1 MHRRGRNHAKPQHQ
15 WTEYVRR
22 GGARYAA
29 TLGHPRTI
37 ADDRHQIRL
46 RRRPVPRLHGSRQRR
61 SGAILPD
68 RDQRRRRQE
77 DYHHRRPQRQ
87 GRSSLAEGL
96 DRRAGAAMR
105 LLPVRPDHAG
115 SGTAFQEP
123 EADQGRSGGAY
134 GRQSLPLHD
143 LFAHPEGDHARRV
156 RNAYRL
162 QRGNRAEGNMN
173 RHVKITAPGPADL
186 SRRSF
191 MVGSAAAGL
200 ALGYSIVPG
209 MLGADQALAATS
221 NFDPSVWYSIAPD
234 GMRTGTRR
242 KADMGEPLASTM
254 AQIISEELGS
264 SWKDMRVQ
272 LASNDPKFND
282 PVLGAQITGGSWST
296 MMNFDAMSRAGA
308 AGRMAWTEAAAATMG
323 VPASE
328 LIVRDSVIS
337 HPKSKKSMT
346 FADVVKSGKAT
357 KTFTPDEL
365 KAIKLKTPDQYTMI
379 GVSVPQLD
387 IPSKTNGTAKYGIDV
402 MLPGMV
408 YGKVVTPPVRYGAI
422 VKAVDDSEAKKVPG
436 FIKAV
441 TLDDKTGTT
450 TGWVVAVANTYA
462 NARKA
467 ADALKVTYDGG
478 PNAKLSSESLFAEA
492 KRLQALDDSGQFF
505 VKDGDTA
512 AAFGTAAKTMEAE
525 YTTNINI
532 HAPME
537 PMNATA
543 QLQGDIWHIYSGNQF
558 ATRSGAIAA
567 GAAGVDP
574 KFVVMHQMWL
584 GGGFGRRLGADLMV
598 PAVQAAKAGGKPV
611 KVIFSREDDMTM
623 DFSRP
628 LTFQKIKAGLD
639 ADGKLIAMN
648 HDVVSAWPT
657 KRWGIPD
664 FLSPSADKKGGL
676 DAFTVNGAD
685 FFYSV
690 PNHNV
695 RAILNEMA
703 HNATPSGQ
711 LRSVAPGW
719 TFWAVESMVDEIAHA
734 VGKDPAQYRIDMLDG
749 KGANAGG
756 AQRLRNTL
764 LAAMGLSGY
773 GTRQLPKGEGM
784 GVACV
789 SSQER
794 ATASW
799 TACVAH
805 VAVAPSGEVKVKKLT
820 VATDVGTQV
829 HPDNIRAQVE
839 GAALWGLSLAMYE
852 KATPKDGGIEQT
864 NFDTYTPLRMS
875 QVPEVAITVI
885 ANGEKPTGVG
895 EPAVTV
901 VAPAIGNAIFNACGA
916 RVRSL
921 PITAEAVKGAM
932 KA

>member
-1 MHRRGRNHAKPQHQ
+1 
-15 WTEYVRR
+15 
-22 GGARYAA
+22 
-29 TLGHPRTI
+29 
-37 ADDRHQIRL
+37 
-46 RRRPVPRLHGSRQRR
+46 
-61 SGAILPD
+61 
-68 RDQRRRRQE
+68 
-77 DYHHRRPQRQ
+77 
-87 GRSSLAEGL
+87 
-96 DRRAGAAMR
+96 
-105 LLPVRPDHAG
+105 
-115 SGTAFQEP
+115 
-123 EADQGRSGGAY
+123 
-134 GRQSLPLHD
+134 
-143 LFAHPEGDHARRV
+143 
-156 RNAYRL
+156 
-162 QRGNRAEGNMN
+162 MN
-173 RHVKITAPGPADL
+173 SHVKMSDIQTTDL

-191 MVGSAAAGL
+191 LVGTAAAGL
-200 ALGYSIVPG
+200 ALGYSGVAGI
-209 MLGADQALAATS
+209 DTALAAAPA

-234 GMRTGTRR
+234 GIVTVTCG
-242 KADMGEPLASTM
+242 KADMGQHIASTM

-264 SWKDMRVQ
+264 NWKDMRVQ

-308 AGRMAWTEAAAATMG
+308 AGRMALTEAAAAAMA
-323 VPASE
+323 VPAGE
-328 LIVRDSVIS
+328 LVVRDSTIS
-337 HPKSKKSMT
+337 HTKSKKQMS

-365 KAIKLKTPDQYTMI
+365 KAIKLKTLDQYTMI

-387 IPSKTNGTAKYGIDV
+387 IPSKTDGTAKYGIDV

-408 YGKVVTPPVRYGAI
+408 YGKIVTPPVRYGAT
-422 VKAVDDSEAKKVPG
+422 VKSVDDSDAKKVPG

-450 TGWVVAVANTYA
+450 SGWVVAVANTYA

-467 ADALKVTYDGG
+467 ADALKISYDGG
-478 PNAKLSSESLFAEA
+478 PNAKLSSQSLLDEA
-492 KRLQALDDSGQFF
+492 KRLQELDDSGQFF

-512 AAFGTAAKTMEAE
+512 AAFGTAAKVLEAE
-525 YTTNINI
+525 YTTSINI
-532 HAPME
+532 HAPLE

-543 QLQGDIWHIYSGNQF
+543 QQQGDIWHIYSGNQF

-584 GGGFGRRLGADLMV
+584 GGGFGRRLDADMMV
-598 PAVQAAKAGGKPV
+598 PAVQAAKAVGKPV
-611 KVIFSREDDMTM
+611 KIIYSRENDMTM
-623 DFSRP
+623 DYSRP
-628 LTFQKIKAGLD
+628 LTLQKVKAGID
-639 ADGKLIAMN
+639 GDGKLVALN

-664 FLSPSADKKGGL
+664 FLSPSVDKKGAL

-719 TFWAVESMVDEIAHA
+719 TFWAVESMIDELAHA
-734 VGKDPAQYRIDMLDG
+734 AGKDPAQYRIDMLDG

-764 LAAMGLSGY
+764 LAAMGMAGY
-773 GTRQLPKGEGM
+773 GTKSLPKGEGI
-784 GVACV
+784 GVAGV

-805 VAVAPSGEVKVKKLT
+805 VAVAPSGTVIVKKLT

-839 GAALWGLSLAMYE
+839 GAALWGLSLA
-852 KATPKDGGIEQT
+852 
-864 NFDTYTPLRMS
+864 
-875 QVPEVAITVI
+875 
-885 ANGEKPTGVG
+885 
-895 EPAVTV
+895 
-901 VAPAIGNAIFNACGA
+901 
-916 RVRSL
+916 
-921 PITAEAVKGAM
+921 
-932 KA
+932 

>member
-1 MHRRGRNHAKPQHQ
+1 
-15 WTEYVRR
+15 
-22 GGARYAA
+22 
-29 TLGHPRTI
+29 
-37 ADDRHQIRL
+37 
-46 RRRPVPRLHGSRQRR
+46 
-61 SGAILPD
+61 
-68 RDQRRRRQE
+68 
-77 DYHHRRPQRQ
+77 
-87 GRSSLAEGL
+87 
-96 DRRAGAAMR
+96 
-105 LLPVRPDHAG
+105 
-115 SGTAFQEP
+115 
-123 EADQGRSGGAY
+123 
-134 GRQSLPLHD
+134 
-143 LFAHPEGDHARRV
+143 
-156 RNAYRL
+156 
-162 QRGNRAEGNMN
+162 MN
-173 RHVKITAPGPADL
+173 THVKTPQIESADL

-191 MVGSAAAGL
+191 LVGSATAGL
-200 ALGYSIVPG
+200 VLGYSAVPG
-209 MLGADQALAATS
+209 LVGADQALAAAS

-234 GMRTGTRR
+234 GIVTVTCG
-242 KADMGEPLASTM
+242 KADMGQHIASTM
-254 AQIISEELGS
+254 AQIICEELGAN
-264 SWKDMRVQ
+264 WKDMRVQ

-308 AGRMAWTEAAAATMG
+308 AGRMALAEAAGTAMG
-323 VPASE
+323 LPPYNKGE
-328 LIVRDSVIS
+328 LVVRDSVVS
-337 HPKSKKSMT
+337 HPKTKKSMT
-346 FADVVKSGKAT
+346 FAEIVKSGKLT

-387 IPSKTNGTAKYGIDV
+387 IPSKTNGSAKYGIDV

-408 YGKVVTPPVRYGAI
+408 YGAVVTPPVRYGAT
-422 VKAVDDSEAKKVPG
+422 VKTVDDSAAKKLPG

-467 ADALKVTYDGG
+467 AAALKVSYDGG
-478 PNAKLSSESLFAEA
+478 PNANLSSESLLNEA
-492 KRLQALDDSGQFF
+492 RRLQGLDDSGLFF
-505 VKDGDTA
+505 VKDGDTS
-512 AAFGTAAKTMEAE
+512 AAFGTAAKLMEAE

-543 QLQGDIWHIYSGNQF
+543 ELKGDIWHLYSGNQF

-574 KFVVMHQMWL
+574 KFVVLHQMWL
-584 GGGFGRRLGADLMV
+584 GGGFGRRLDADMMV
-598 PAVQAAKAGGKPV
+598 PAVQAAKAVGKPV
-611 KVIFSREDDMTM
+611 KVIYSRENDMTM

-628 LTFQKIKAGLD
+628 LTLQKVKAGLD
-639 ADGKLIAMN
+639 GDGKLVALN

-664 FLSPSADKKGGL
+664 FLSPSVDKKGAL

-719 TFWAVESMVDEIAHA
+719 TFWAVESMIDEIAHA

-773 GTRQLPKGEGM
+773 GSRELPKGEGM

-805 VAVAPSGEVKVKKLT
+805 VAVGPNGEVKVKKLT

-839 GAALWGLSLAMYE
+839 GAALWGLSLALYE
-852 KATPKDGGIEQT
+852 KATLKDGGIEQT

-875 QVPEVAITVI
+875 QVPEVAVSVI
-885 ANGEKPTGVG
+885 ANGEKATGVG

-901 VAPAIGNAIFNACGA
+901 IAPALGNAIFNACGA
-916 RVRSL
+916 RIRSL

>member
-1 MHRRGRNHAKPQHQ
+1 
-15 WTEYVRR
+15 
-22 GGARYAA
+22 
-29 TLGHPRTI
+29 
-37 ADDRHQIRL
+37 
-46 RRRPVPRLHGSRQRR
+46 
-61 SGAILPD
+61 
-68 RDQRRRRQE
+68 
-77 DYHHRRPQRQ
+77 
-87 GRSSLAEGL
+87 
-96 DRRAGAAMR
+96 
-105 LLPVRPDHAG
+105 
-115 SGTAFQEP
+115 
-123 EADQGRSGGAY
+123 
-134 GRQSLPLHD
+134 
-143 LFAHPEGDHARRV
+143 
-156 RNAYRL
+156 
-162 QRGNRAEGNMN
+162 MN
-173 RHVKITAPGPADL
+173 THVKIAPTDL

-191 MVGSAAAGL
+191 LVGSAATGL
-200 ALGYSIVPG
+200 VLGYAAVPG
-209 MLGADQALAATS
+209 IDHALAAPS
-221 NFDPSVWYSIAPD
+221 NFEPSTWYSIGPD
-234 GMRTGTRR
+234 GVVTVTCG
-242 KADMGEPLASTM
+242 KADMGQHIASTM
-254 AQIISEELGS
+254 AQIVSEELGS

-308 AGRMAWTEAAAATMG
+308 AGRIALTEAAASAMG
-323 VPASE
+323 VSAGE
-328 LIVRDSVIS
+328 LVVRNSTVS
-337 HPKSKKSMT
+337 HPKSKKSMS
-346 FADVVKSGKAT
+346 FADIVKSGKIT

-387 IPSKTNGTAKYGIDV
+387 IPPKSNGTAKYGIDV

-408 YGKVVTPPVRYGAI
+408 YGKVVTPPVRYGAT
-422 VKAVDDSEAKKVPG
+422 VKSVDDAAAKKVPG

-441 TLDDKTGTT
+441 TLDDKTGST

-462 NARKA
+462 SARKA
-467 ADALKVTYDGG
+467 ADALKITYDNG
-478 PNAKLSSESLFAEA
+478 PNAKLSSQSLLDEA

-512 AAFGTAAKTMEAE
+512 AAFGTAAKVLEAE
-525 YTTNINI
+525 YTTSINI
-532 HAPME
+532 HAPLE

-543 QLQGDIWHIYSGNQF
+543 EFKGDILHIYSGNQF

-567 GAAGVDP
+567 GAAGIDP

-584 GGGFGRRLGADLMV
+584 GGGFGRRLDADMMV
-598 PAVQAAKAGGKPV
+598 PAVQAAKAVGKPV
-611 KVIFSREDDMTM
+611 KVIYSRENDMTM
-623 DFSRP
+623 DYSRP
-628 LTFQKIKAGLD
+628 LTFQKVKAGLD
-639 ADGKLIAMN
+639 GDGKLIALN

-657 KRWGIPD
+657 QRWGIPD
-664 FLSPSADKKGGL
+664 FLSPSVDKKGPL

-695 RAILNEMA
+695 RAIKNEMA

-719 TFWAVESMVDEIAHA
+719 TFWAVESMIDELAHA
-734 VGKDPAQYRIDMLDG
+734 AGKDPAEYRIALLDG
-749 KGANAGG
+749 KGKNDGG

-764 LAAMGLSGY
+764 LAAMGMAGY
-773 GTRQLPKGEGM
+773 GTGKLPKGEGM

-805 VAVAPSGEVKVKKLT
+805 VAVSPSGEVKVKKLT
-820 VATDVGTQV
+820 VATDVGMQV

-852 KATPKDGGIEQT
+852 KATLKDGGIEQT

-875 QVPEVAITVI
+875 QTPEVAVNVI
-885 ANGEKPTGVG
+885 ANGDKPTGVG

-901 VAPAIGNAIFNACGA
+901 IAPALGNAIFNACGA
-916 RVRSL
+916 RIRSL
-921 PITAEAVKGAM
+921 PITAEAVKANM

>member
-1 MHRRGRNHAKPQHQ
+1 
-15 WTEYVRR
+15 
-22 GGARYAA
+22 
-29 TLGHPRTI
+29 
-37 ADDRHQIRL
+37 
-46 RRRPVPRLHGSRQRR
+46 
-61 SGAILPD
+61 
-68 RDQRRRRQE
+68 
-77 DYHHRRPQRQ
+77 
-87 GRSSLAEGL
+87 
-96 DRRAGAAMR
+96 
-105 LLPVRPDHAG
+105 
-115 SGTAFQEP
+115 
-123 EADQGRSGGAY
+123 
-134 GRQSLPLHD
+134 
-143 LFAHPEGDHARRV
+143 
-156 RNAYRL
+156 
-162 QRGNRAEGNMN
+162 MN
-173 RHVKITAPGPADL
+173 KHVKNVTGETADL

-191 MVGSAAAGL
+191 LVGSAAAGL
-200 ALGYSIVPG
+200 ALGYSAVPG
-209 MLGADQALAATS
+209 LVGPALAAAG

-234 GMRTGTRR
+234 GIVTVTCG
-242 KADMGEPLASTM
+242 KADMGQHIASTM
-254 AQIISEELGS
+254 AQIVSEELGS

-272 LASNDPKFND
+272 LASNDPKYND

-308 AGRMAWTEAAAATMG
+308 AGRIALTEAAAAAMG

-328 LIVRDSVIS
+328 LVVRESTIS

-346 FADVVKSGKAT
+346 FAEIVKSGKIT

-365 KAIKLKTPDQYTMI
+365 KAIKLKTADQYTMI

-408 YGKVVTPPVRYGAI
+408 YGRVVTPPVRFGAT
-422 VKAVDDSEAKKVPG
+422 VKSVDDSEAKKVKG

-441 TLDDKTGTT
+441 TLDDKTATT
-450 TGWVVAVANTYA
+450 TGWVVAVADTYA

-467 ADALKVTYDGG
+467 ADALKITYDGG
-478 PNAKLSSESLFAEA
+478 PNAKLSSDSLLTEA
-492 KRLQALDDSGQFF
+492 KRLQALDDSGLFF
-505 VKDGDTA
+505 VKQGDTA
-512 AAFGTAAKTMEAE
+512 AAFGTAAKVMEAE

-532 HAPME
+532 HAPLE

-543 QLQGDIWHIYSGNQF
+543 QLEGDIWHIYSGNQF

-584 GGGFGRRLGADLMV
+584 GGGFGRRLDADMMV
-598 PAVQAAKAGGKPV
+598 PAVQAAKAVGKPV
-611 KVIFSREDDMTM
+611 KVIYSRENDMTM

-639 ADGKLIAMN
+639 GDGKLIALN

-664 FLSPSADKKGGL
+664 FLTPSVDKKGGL
-676 DAFTVNGAD
+676 DGFTVNGAD
-685 FFYSV
+685 FFYTV

-719 TFWAVESMVDEIAHA
+719 TFWAVESMVDELAHA

-749 KGANAGG
+749 TGANAGG

-764 LAAMGLSGY
+764 LAAMGMAGY
-773 GTRQLPKGEGM
+773 GTKQLPKGEGM

-852 KATPKDGGIEQT
+852 KATLKDGGIEQT
-864 NFDTYTPLRMS
+864 NFDSYTPLRMS
-875 QVPEVAITVI
+875 QVPEVAVNVI
-885 ANGEKPTGVG
+885 ANGEKATGVG

-901 VAPAIGNAIFNACGA
+901 IAPALGNAIFNACGA
-916 RVRSL
+916 RVRAL
-921 PITAEAVKGAM
+921 PITAESVKAAM
-932 KA
+932 SKA

>member
-1 MHRRGRNHAKPQHQ
+1 
-15 WTEYVRR
+15 
-22 GGARYAA
+22 
-29 TLGHPRTI
+29 
-37 ADDRHQIRL
+37 
-46 RRRPVPRLHGSRQRR
+46 
-61 SGAILPD
+61 
-68 RDQRRRRQE
+68 
-77 DYHHRRPQRQ
+77 
-87 GRSSLAEGL
+87 
-96 DRRAGAAMR
+96 
-105 LLPVRPDHAG
+105 
-115 SGTAFQEP
+115 
-123 EADQGRSGGAY
+123 
-134 GRQSLPLHD
+134 
-143 LFAHPEGDHARRV
+143 
-156 RNAYRL
+156 
-162 QRGNRAEGNMN
+162 MN
-173 RHVKITAPGPADL
+173 THVKITDSASADL

-191 MVGSAAAGL
+191 LVGSAATGL
-200 ALGYSIVPG
+200 VLGYAAVPG
-209 MLGADQALAATS
+209 IDQAVAAPS
-221 NFDPSVWYSIAPD
+221 SFEPSVWYSIAPD
-234 GMRTGTRR
+234 GLVTVTCG
-242 KADMGEPLASTM
+242 KADMGQHIASTM
-254 AQIISEELGS
+254 AQIVAEELGS
-264 SWKDMRVQ
+264 NWKDMRVQ

-308 AGRMAWTEAAAATMG
+308 AGRIALTEAAAASMG
-323 VPASE
+323 VPVGE
-328 LIVRDSVIS
+328 LVVRSSAVT
-337 HPKSKKSMT
+337 HPQSKKSMT
-346 FADVVKSGKAT
+346 FAEIVKSGKIT

-365 KAIKLKTPDQYTMI
+365 KAIKLKTPDQYTMV

-387 IPSKTNGTAKYGIDV
+387 IPSKVNGTAKYGIDV

-408 YGKVVTPPVRYGAI
+408 YGKVITPPVRYGAT
-422 VKAVDDSEAKKVPG
+422 VKAVDDAAAKKVPG

-441 TLDDKTGTT
+441 TLDDKTGST
-450 TGWVVAVANTYA
+450 TGWVVAVADTFA

-467 ADALKVTYDGG
+467 ADALKITYDNG
-478 PNAKLSSESLFAEA
+478 PNAKLSSQSLIDEA
-492 KRLQALDDSGQFF
+492 RRLQALDDSGQFF

-512 AAFGTAAKTMEAE
+512 AAFGTVAKVLEAE
-525 YTTNINI
+525 YTTSINI
-532 HAPME
+532 HAPLE

-543 QLQGDIWHIYSGNQF
+543 EFKGDILHIYSGNQF

-567 GAAGVDP
+567 GAAGIDP

-584 GGGFGRRLGADLMV
+584 GGGFGRRLDADMMV
-598 PAVQAAKAGGKPV
+598 PAVQAAKAVGKPV
-611 KVIFSREDDMTM
+611 KVIYSRENDMTM
-623 DFSRP
+623 DYSRP
-628 LTFQKIKAGLD
+628 LTFQKVKAGLD
-639 ADGKLIAMN
+639 GDGKLIALN

-657 KRWGIPD
+657 ARWGIPD
-664 FLSPSADKKGGL
+664 FLSPSVDKKGPL

-685 FFYSV
+685 FFYTV

-695 RAILNEMA
+695 RAIKNEMA

-719 TFWAVESMVDEIAHA
+719 TFWAVESMVDELAHA
-734 VGKDPAQYRIDMLDG
+734 AGQDPAQYRIAMLDG
-749 KGANAGG
+749 KGKNDGG

-764 LAAMGLSGY
+764 LAAMGMAGY
-773 GTRQLPKGEGM
+773 GTGKLPKGEGM

-820 VATDVGTQV
+820 VATDVGMQV

-852 KATPKDGGIEQT
+852 KATLKDGGIEQT

-875 QVPEVAITVI
+875 QTPEVAVNVI

-901 VAPAIGNAIFNACGA
+901 IAPALGNAIFNACGA
-916 RVRSL
+916 RIRSL
-921 PITAEAVKGAM
+921 PITAEAVKASM

>member
-1 MHRRGRNHAKPQHQ
+1 
-15 WTEYVRR
+15 
-22 GGARYAA
+22 
-29 TLGHPRTI
+29 
-37 ADDRHQIRL
+37 
-46 RRRPVPRLHGSRQRR
+46 
-61 SGAILPD
+61 
-68 RDQRRRRQE
+68 
-77 DYHHRRPQRQ
+77 
-87 GRSSLAEGL
+87 
-96 DRRAGAAMR
+96 
-105 LLPVRPDHAG
+105 
-115 SGTAFQEP
+115 
-123 EADQGRSGGAY
+123 
-134 GRQSLPLHD
+134 
-143 LFAHPEGDHARRV
+143 
-156 RNAYRL
+156 
-162 QRGNRAEGNMN
+162 MN
-173 RHVKITAPGPADL
+173 THVKITDSAPTDL

-191 MVGSAAAGL
+191 LVGSAATGL
-200 ALGYSIVPG
+200 VLGYSAVPG
-209 MLGADQALAATS
+209 IDQALAAPS
-221 NFDPSVWYSIAPD
+221 AFEPSVWFSIAPD
-234 GMRTGTRR
+234 GLVTVTCG
-242 KADMGEPLASTM
+242 KADMGQHIASTM
-254 AQIISEELGS
+254 AQIVAEELGA

-308 AGRMAWTEAAAATMG
+308 AGRMALTEAAAASMG

-328 LIVRDSVIS
+328 LVVRGSVVS
-337 HPKSKKSMT
+337 HSKSKKSMS
-346 FADVVKSGKAT
+346 FADIVKSGKIT

-365 KAIKLKTPDQYTMI
+365 KAIKLKTPDQYSMV

-387 IPSKTNGTAKYGIDV
+387 IPPKTNGTAKYGIDV

-408 YGKVVTPPVRYGAI
+408 YGKVITPPVRFGAT
-422 VKAVDDSEAKKVPG
+422 VKSLDDAAAKKVPG
-436 FIKAV
+436 FIKAIA
-441 TLDDKTGTT
+441 LDDKTGST

-467 ADALKVTYDGG
+467 ADALKITYDNG
-478 PNAKLSSESLFAEA
+478 PNAKLSSQSLIDEA

-512 AAFGTAAKTMEAE
+512 AAFGTAAKVLEAE
-525 YTTNINI
+525 YTTSINI
-532 HAPME
+532 HAPLE

-543 QLQGDIWHIYSGNQF
+543 EFKGDILHIYSGNQF

-567 GAAGVDP
+567 GAAGIDP

-584 GGGFGRRLGADLMV
+584 GGGFGRRLDADMMV
-598 PAVQAAKAGGKPV
+598 PAVQAAKAVGKPV
-611 KVIFSREDDMTM
+611 KVIYSRENDMTM
-623 DFSRP
+623 DYSRP
-628 LTFQKIKAGLD
+628 LTFQKVKAGLD
-639 ADGKLIAMN
+639 GDGKLIALN

-657 KRWGIPD
+657 QRWGIPD
-664 FLSPSADKKGGL
+664 FLSPSVDKKGPL

-695 RAILNEMA
+695 RAIKNEMA

-719 TFWAVESMVDEIAHA
+719 TFWAVESMIDELAHA
-734 VGKDPAQYRIDMLDG
+734 AGKDPAEYRIALLDG
-749 KGANAGG
+749 KGKNDGG

-764 LAAMGLSGY
+764 LAAMGMAGY
-773 GTRQLPKGEGM
+773 GTSKLPKGEGM

-805 VAVAPSGEVKVKKLT
+805 VAVSPSGEVKVKKLT
-820 VATDVGTQV
+820 VATDVGMQV

-852 KATPKDGGIEQT
+852 KATLKDGGIEQT

-875 QVPEVAITVI
+875 QTPEVAVNVI
-885 ANGEKPTGVG
+885 ANGDKPTGVG

-901 VAPAIGNAIFNACGA
+901 IAPALGNAIFNACGA
-916 RVRSL
+916 RIRSL
-921 PITAEAVKGAM
+921 PITAEAVKANM

>member
-1 MHRRGRNHAKPQHQ
+1 
-15 WTEYVRR
+15 
-22 GGARYAA
+22 
-29 TLGHPRTI
+29 
-37 ADDRHQIRL
+37 
-46 RRRPVPRLHGSRQRR
+46 
-61 SGAILPD
+61 
-68 RDQRRRRQE
+68 
-77 DYHHRRPQRQ
+77 
-87 GRSSLAEGL
+87 
-96 DRRAGAAMR
+96 
-105 LLPVRPDHAG
+105 
-115 SGTAFQEP
+115 
-123 EADQGRSGGAY
+123 
-134 GRQSLPLHD
+134 
-143 LFAHPEGDHARRV
+143 
-156 RNAYRL
+156 
-162 QRGNRAEGNMN
+162 MN
-173 RHVKITAPGPADL
+173 THVKTPPTDL

-191 MVGSAAAGL
+191 LVGSAATGL
-200 ALGYSIVPG
+200 VLGYAAVPG
-209 MLGADQALAATS
+209 IDQALAAPS
-221 NFDPSVWYSIAPD
+221 AFEPSVWYSIAPD
-234 GMRTGTRR
+234 GLVTVTCG
-242 KADMGEPLASTM
+242 KADMGQHIASTM
-254 AQIISEELGS
+254 AQIVAEELGA

-308 AGRMAWTEAAAATMG
+308 AGRIALTEAAAASMG
-323 VPASE
+323 VPAGE
-328 LIVRDSVIS
+328 LVVRNSTVS

-346 FADVVKSGKAT
+346 FAEIVKSGKIT

-365 KAIKLKTPDQYTMI
+365 KAIKLKTPDQYTMV

-387 IPSKTNGTAKYGIDV
+387 IPPKTNGTAKYGIDV

-408 YGKVVTPPVRYGAI
+408 YGKVVTPPVRFGAT
-422 VKAVDDSEAKKVPG
+422 VKSVDDAAAKKVPG
-436 FIKAV
+436 FIKAI
-441 TLDDKTGTT
+441 TLDDKTGSTS
-450 TGWVVAVANTYA
+450 GWVVAVANTYA

-467 ADALKVTYDGG
+467 ADALKITYDNG
-478 PNAKLSSESLFAEA
+478 PNAKLSSQSLIDEA

-505 VKDGDTA
+505 VKDGDTT
-512 AAFGTAAKTMEAE
+512 AAFGTAAKVLEAE
-525 YTTNINI
+525 YTTSINI
-532 HAPME
+532 HAPLE

-543 QLQGDIWHIYSGNQF
+543 EFKGDILHIYSGNQF

-567 GAAGVDP
+567 GAAGIDP

-584 GGGFGRRLGADLMV
+584 GGGFGRRLDADMMV
-598 PAVQAAKAGGKPV
+598 PAVQAAKAVGKPV
-611 KVIFSREDDMTM
+611 KVIYSRENDMTM
-623 DFSRP
+623 DYSRP
-628 LTFQKIKAGLD
+628 LTFQKVKAGLD
-639 ADGKLIAMN
+639 GDGKLIALN

-657 KRWGIPD
+657 QRWGIPD
-664 FLSPSADKKGGL
+664 FLSPSVDKKGPL

-695 RAILNEMA
+695 RAIKNEMA

-719 TFWAVESMVDEIAHA
+719 TFWAVESMIDELAHA
-734 VGKDPAQYRIDMLDG
+734 AGKDPAEYRIALLDG
-749 KGANAGG
+749 KGKNDGG

-764 LAAMGLSGY
+764 LAAMGMAGY
-773 GTRQLPKGEGM
+773 GTSKLPKGEGM

-805 VAVAPSGEVKVKKLT
+805 VAVSASGEVKVKKLT
-820 VATDVGTQV
+820 VATDVGMQV

-852 KATPKDGGIEQT
+852 KATLKDGGIEQT

-875 QVPEVAITVI
+875 QTPEVAVNVI
-885 ANGEKPTGVG
+885 ANGDKPTGVG

-901 VAPAIGNAIFNACGA
+901 IAPALGNAIFNACGA
-916 RVRSL
+916 RIRSL
-921 PITAEAVKGAM
+921 PITAEAVKASM

>member
-1 MHRRGRNHAKPQHQ
+1 
-15 WTEYVRR
+15 
-22 GGARYAA
+22 
-29 TLGHPRTI
+29 
-37 ADDRHQIRL
+37 
-46 RRRPVPRLHGSRQRR
+46 
-61 SGAILPD
+61 
-68 RDQRRRRQE
+68 
-77 DYHHRRPQRQ
+77 
-87 GRSSLAEGL
+87 
-96 DRRAGAAMR
+96 
-105 LLPVRPDHAG
+105 
-115 SGTAFQEP
+115 
-123 EADQGRSGGAY
+123 
-134 GRQSLPLHD
+134 
-143 LFAHPEGDHARRV
+143 
-156 RNAYRL
+156 
-162 QRGNRAEGNMN
+162 MN
-173 RHVKITAPGPADL
+173 THVKITDSAPTDL

-191 MVGSAAAGL
+191 LVGSAATGL
-200 ALGYSIVPG
+200 VLGYSAVPG
-209 MLGADQALAATS
+209 IDQALAAPS
-221 NFDPSVWYSIAPD
+221 AFEPSVWFSIAPD
-234 GMRTGTRR
+234 GLVTVTCG
-242 KADMGEPLASTM
+242 KADMGQHIASTM
-254 AQIISEELGS
+254 AQIVAEELGA

-308 AGRMAWTEAAAATMG
+308 AGRMALTEAAAASMG

-328 LIVRDSVIS
+328 LVVRGSVVS
-337 HPKSKKSMT
+337 HSKSKKSMS
-346 FADVVKSGKAT
+346 FADIVKSGKIT

-365 KAIKLKTPDQYTMI
+365 KAIKLKTPDQYSMV

-387 IPSKTNGTAKYGIDV
+387 IPPKTNGTAKYGIDV

-408 YGKVVTPPVRYGAI
+408 YGKVITPPVRFGAT
-422 VKAVDDSEAKKVPG
+422 VKSLDDAAAKKVPG
-436 FIKAV
+436 FIKAIA
-441 TLDDKTGTT
+441 LDDKTGST

-467 ADALKVTYDGG
+467 ADALKITYDNG
-478 PNAKLSSESLFAEA
+478 PNAKLSSQSLIDEA

-512 AAFGTAAKTMEAE
+512 AAFGTAAKVLEAE
-525 YTTNINI
+525 YTTSINI
-532 HAPME
+532 HAPLE

-543 QLQGDIWHIYSGNQF
+543 EFKGDILHIYSGNQF

-567 GAAGVDP
+567 GAAGIDP

-584 GGGFGRRLGADLMV
+584 GGGFGRRLDADMMV
-598 PAVQAAKAGGKPV
+598 PAVQAAKAVGKPV
-611 KVIFSREDDMTM
+611 KVIYSRENDMTM
-623 DFSRP
+623 DYSRP
-628 LTFQKIKAGLD
+628 LTFQKVKAGLD
-639 ADGKLIAMN
+639 GDGKLIAFN

-657 KRWGIPD
+657 QRWGIPD
-664 FLSPSADKKGGL
+664 FLSPSVDKKGPL

-695 RAILNEMA
+695 RAIKNEMA

-719 TFWAVESMVDEIAHA
+719 TFWAVESMIDELAHA
-734 VGKDPAQYRIDMLDG
+734 AGKDPAEYRIALLDG
-749 KGANAGG
+749 KGKNDGG

-764 LAAMGLSGY
+764 LAAMGMAGY
-773 GTRQLPKGEGM
+773 GTSKLPKGEGM

-805 VAVAPSGEVKVKKLT
+805 VAVSPSGEVKVKKLT
-820 VATDVGTQV
+820 VATDVGMQV

-852 KATPKDGGIEQT
+852 KATLKDGGIEQT

-875 QVPEVAITVI
+875 QTPEVAVNVI
-885 ANGEKPTGVG
+885 ANGDKPTGVG

-901 VAPAIGNAIFNACGA
+901 IAPALGNAIFNACGA
-916 RVRSL
+916 RIRSL
-921 PITAEAVKGAM
+921 PITAEAVKANM

>member
-1 MHRRGRNHAKPQHQ
+1 
-15 WTEYVRR
+15 
-22 GGARYAA
+22 
-29 TLGHPRTI
+29 
-37 ADDRHQIRL
+37 
-46 RRRPVPRLHGSRQRR
+46 
-61 SGAILPD
+61 
-68 RDQRRRRQE
+68 
-77 DYHHRRPQRQ
+77 
-87 GRSSLAEGL
+87 
-96 DRRAGAAMR
+96 
-105 LLPVRPDHAG
+105 
-115 SGTAFQEP
+115 
-123 EADQGRSGGAY
+123 
-134 GRQSLPLHD
+134 
-143 LFAHPEGDHARRV
+143 
-156 RNAYRL
+156 
-162 QRGNRAEGNMN
+162 MN
-173 RHVKITAPGPADL
+173 SHVKITQSEGADL

-191 MVGSAAAGL
+191 LVGSAAAGL
-200 ALGYSIVPG
+200 VLGYSSVPG
-209 MLGADQALAATS
+209 LLGADQALAATA
-221 NFDPSVWYSIAPD
+221 NFEPSVWYSIAPD
-234 GMRTGTRR
+234 GIVTVTVG
-242 KADMGEPLASTM
+242 KADMGQHVASTM
-254 AQIISEELGS
+254 AQIVCEELGAN
-264 SWKDMRVQ
+264 WKDMRVQ
-272 LASNDPKFND
+272 LASNDPKYND

-308 AGRMAWTEAAAATMG
+308 AGRMALTEAAAAAMG

-328 LIVRDSVIS
+328 LVVRDSTITN
-337 HPKSKKSMT
+337 PKSKKSMS

-408 YGKVVTPPVRYGAI
+408 HGALVTPPVRYGAT
-422 VKAVDDSEAKKVPG
+422 VKSVDDSAAKKVPG

-462 NARKA
+462 NAKKA
-467 ADALKVTYDGG
+467 AQALKISYDGG
-478 PNAKLSSESLFAEA
+478 PNAKLSSQSLFDEA
-492 KRLQALDDSGQFF
+492 KRLQGLSDSGQYF
-505 VKDGDTA
+505 VKDGDPA
-512 AAFGTAAKTMEAE
+512 AALSTAAKTLEAE
-525 YTTNINI
+525 YTTSINI
-532 HAPME
+532 HAPLE

-567 GAAGVDP
+567 GAAEVDP

-584 GGGFGRRLGADLMV
+584 GGGFGRRLDADMMV
-598 PAVQAAKAGGKPV
+598 PAVQAAKAVGKPV
-611 KVIFSREDDMTM
+611 KVIYSRENDMTM
-623 DFSRP
+623 DYSRP
-628 LTFQKIKAGLD
+628 LTFQKVKAGLD
-639 ADGKLIAMN
+639 ADGKLIALN

-664 FLSPSADKKGGL
+664 FLTPSVDNKGGL
-676 DAFTVNGAD
+676 DGFTVNGAD

-703 HNATPSGQ
+703 QSATPSGQ

-719 TFWAVESMVDEIAHA
+719 TFWAVESMIDELAHA
-734 VGKDPAQYRIDMLDG
+734 SGKDPAQYRIALLDG
-749 KGANAGG
+749 KGKNDGG

-764 LAAMGLSGY
+764 LAAMGLAGY
-773 GTRQLPKGEGM
+773 GTKQLPKGEGM

-794 ATASW
+794 ASASW

-820 VATDVGTQV
+820 VATDVGMQV

-852 KATPKDGGIEQT
+852 KATLKDGGIEQT

-875 QVPEVAITVI
+875 QTPEVAVNVI
-885 ANGEKPTGVG
+885 ANGDKPTGVG

-901 VAPAIGNAIFNACGA
+901 IAPALGNAIFNASGA
-916 RVRSL
+916 RIRSL
-921 PITAEAVKGAM
+921 PITAEAVKANM

>member
-1 MHRRGRNHAKPQHQ
+1 
-15 WTEYVRR
+15 
-22 GGARYAA
+22 
-29 TLGHPRTI
+29 
-37 ADDRHQIRL
+37 
-46 RRRPVPRLHGSRQRR
+46 
-61 SGAILPD
+61 
-68 RDQRRRRQE
+68 
-77 DYHHRRPQRQ
+77 
-87 GRSSLAEGL
+87 
-96 DRRAGAAMR
+96 
-105 LLPVRPDHAG
+105 
-115 SGTAFQEP
+115 
-123 EADQGRSGGAY
+123 
-134 GRQSLPLHD
+134 
-143 LFAHPEGDHARRV
+143 
-156 RNAYRL
+156 
-162 QRGNRAEGNMN
+162 MN
-173 RHVKITAPGPADL
+173 THVKITQSEPADL

-191 MVGSAAAGL
+191 LVGSAAAGL
-200 ALGYSIVPG
+200 ALGYSSVPG
-209 MLGADQALAATS
+209 LLGADQAFAATG

-234 GMRTGTRR
+234 GIVTVTCG
-242 KADMGEPLASTM
+242 KADMGQHIASTM
-254 AQIISEELGS
+254 AQIIAEELGS
-264 SWKDMRVQ
+264 NWKDMRIQ

-296 MMNFDAMSRAGA
+296 MMNYDAMSRAGA
-308 AGRMAWTEAAAATMG
+308 AGRMALTEAAAASMG
-323 VPASE
+323 VPAGE

-346 FADVVKSGKAT
+346 FAEVVKSGKAT
-357 KTFTPDEL
+357 KTFTPDDL

-408 YGKVVTPPVRYGAI
+408 YGKVVMPPVRYGAT
-422 VKAVDDSEAKKVPG
+422 VKSVDDSAAMKVPG
-436 FIKAV
+436 FVKAV
-441 TLDDKTGTT
+441 TLDDKTATT
-450 TGWVVAVANTYA
+450 TGWVVVIANTYA
-462 NARKA
+462 SAKKA
-467 ADALKVTYDGG
+467 AEVLKVTYDGG
-478 PNAKLSSESLFAEA
+478 PNAKLSSESLLTEA
-492 KRLQALDDSGQFF
+492 KRLQGLDGSGLFF
-505 VKDGDTA
+505 VKNGDA
-512 AAFGTAAKTMEAE
+512 AAALGSAAKVIEAE

-543 QLQGDIWHIYSGNQF
+543 QQQGDIWHIYSGNQF

-574 KFVVMHQMWL
+574 KFVVMHQMFL
-584 GGGFGRRLGADLMV
+584 GGGFGRRLDADMMV
-598 PAVQAAKAGGKPV
+598 PAVQAAKAVGKPV
-611 KVIFSREDDMTM
+611 KVIYSREDDMTM

-628 LTFQKIKAGLD
+628 LTFQKIKAGVD
-639 ADGKLIAMN
+639 GDGKLVAVN

-664 FLSPSADKKGGL
+664 FLSPSVDKKEERL

-703 HNATPSGQ
+703 QNATPSGQ

-719 TFWAVESMVDEIAHA
+719 TFWAVESMIDEIAHA
-734 VGKDPAQYRIDMLDG
+734 AGKDPAQYRISMLDG
-749 KGANAGG
+749 AGANAGG

-764 LAAMGLSGY
+764 LAAMGLAGY
-773 GTRQLPKGEGM
+773 GTIQLPKGEGM

-839 GAALWGLSLAMYE
+839 GAALWGVSLALYE
-852 KATPKDGGIEQT
+852 KATLKNGGIEQT
-864 NFDTYTPLRMS
+864 NFDTYTPLRIS
-875 QVPEVAITVI
+875 QLPEVAISVI
-885 ANGEKPTGVG
+885 ANGEKATGVG

-901 VAPAIGNAIFNACGA
+901 VAPALANAIFNACGA

-921 PITAEAVKGAM
+921 PITAEAVKANM

>member
-1 MHRRGRNHAKPQHQ
+1 
-15 WTEYVRR
+15 
-22 GGARYAA
+22 
-29 TLGHPRTI
+29 
-37 ADDRHQIRL
+37 
-46 RRRPVPRLHGSRQRR
+46 
-61 SGAILPD
+61 
-68 RDQRRRRQE
+68 
-77 DYHHRRPQRQ
+77 
-87 GRSSLAEGL
+87 
-96 DRRAGAAMR
+96 
-105 LLPVRPDHAG
+105 
-115 SGTAFQEP
+115 
-123 EADQGRSGGAY
+123 
-134 GRQSLPLHD
+134 
-143 LFAHPEGDHARRV
+143 
-156 RNAYRL
+156 
-162 QRGNRAEGNMN
+162 MN
-173 RHVKITAPGPADL
+173 THVKITSDTAERESVDL

-191 MVGSAAAGL
+191 LVGTAAAGL
-200 ALGYSIVPG
+200 ALGYSAVPG
-209 MLGADQALAATS
+209 LLGTDSAFAATAK
-221 NFDPSVWYSIAPD
+221 FDPSVWYSIAPD
-234 GMRTGTRR
+234 GIVTVTCG
-242 KADMGEPLASTM
+242 KADMGQHIASTM
-254 AQIISEELGS
+254 AQIIAEELGS
-264 SWKDMRVQ
+264 NWKDMRVQ

-308 AGRMAWTEAAAATMG
+308 AGRMALTEAAAASMG

-328 LIVRDSVIS
+328 LVVRDSVIS
-337 HPKSKKSMT
+337 HPKSKKSMS
-346 FADVVKSGKAT
+346 FAEVVKSGKAT

-365 KAIKLKTPDQYTMI
+365 KAIKLKTADHYTMI

-408 YGKVVTPPVRYGAI
+408 YGKVVMPPVRYGAT
-422 VKAVDDSEAKKVPG
+422 VKSVDDSAAKKVPG

-441 TLDDKTGTT
+441 TVDDKTGTT
-450 TGWVVAVANTYA
+450 TGWVVAVANTYT
-462 NARKA
+462 NAKKA
-467 ADALKVTYDGG
+467 AAALKVTYDGG
-478 PNAKLSSESLFAEA
+478 PNAKLSSESLLTEA
-492 KRLQALDDSGQFF
+492 KRLQGLDDSGLFF
-505 VKDGDTA
+505 VKNGDTA
-512 AAFGTAAKTMEAE
+512 AAFGTAAKVIEAE

-532 HAPME
+532 HAPLE

-543 QLQGDIWHIYSGNQF
+543 QQQGDIWHIYTGNQF
-558 ATRSGAIAA
+558 ATRTGAIAA

-574 KFVVMHQMWL
+574 KFVVMHQMYL
-584 GGGFGRRLGADLMV
+584 GGGFGRRLDGDMTV
-598 PAVQAAKAGGKPV
+598 PAVQAAKAVGKPV
-611 KVIFSREDDMTM
+611 KVIYAREDDMTM

-628 LTFQKIKAGLD
+628 LTFQKIKAGVD
-639 ADGKLIAMN
+639 GDGKLIALN

-664 FLSPSADKKGGL
+664 FLTPSVDKKGGL
-676 DAFTVNGAD
+676 DGFTVNGAD
-685 FFYSV
+685 FFYTV

-703 HNATPSGQ
+703 QQATPSGQ

-719 TFWAVESMVDEIAHA
+719 TFWAVESMVDELAHA
-734 VGKDPAQYRIDMLDG
+734 AGKDPAQYRIDMLDG
-749 KGANAGG
+749 TGANAGG

-764 LAAMGLSGY
+764 LAAMGMSGY
-773 GTRQLPKGEGM
+773 GTKQLPKGEGM

-805 VAVAPSGEVKVKKLT
+805 VAVADSGEVKVKKLT

-829 HPDNIRAQVE
+829 HPDNIHAQVE
-839 GAALWGLSLAMYE
+839 GAALWGLSLALYE
-852 KATPKDGGIEQT
+852 KATLKDGGIEQT

-875 QVPEVAITVI
+875 QVPEVAISVI
-885 ANGEKPTGVG
+885 ANGEHATGVG

-901 VAPAIGNAIFNACGA
+901 IAPALANAIFTASGA

>member
-1 MHRRGRNHAKPQHQ
+1 
-15 WTEYVRR
+15 
-22 GGARYAA
+22 
-29 TLGHPRTI
+29 
-37 ADDRHQIRL
+37 
-46 RRRPVPRLHGSRQRR
+46 
-61 SGAILPD
+61 
-68 RDQRRRRQE
+68 
-77 DYHHRRPQRQ
+77 
-87 GRSSLAEGL
+87 
-96 DRRAGAAMR
+96 
-105 LLPVRPDHAG
+105 
-115 SGTAFQEP
+115 
-123 EADQGRSGGAY
+123 
-134 GRQSLPLHD
+134 
-143 LFAHPEGDHARRV
+143 
-156 RNAYRL
+156 
-162 QRGNRAEGNMN
+162 MN
-173 RHVKITAPGPADL
+173 THVKITKDSAASDPADL

-191 MVGSAAAGL
+191 LVGTAAAGL
-200 ALGYSIVPG
+200 ALGYSAVPG
-209 MLGADQALAATS
+209 LLGADAAFAATA

-234 GMRTGTRR
+234 GIVTVTCG
-242 KADMGEPLASTM
+242 KADMGQHIASTM

-264 SWKDMRVQ
+264 NWKDMRIQ
-272 LASNDPKFND
+272 LASNDPKYND

-296 MMNFDAMSRAGA
+296 TMNYDAMSRAGA
-308 AGRMAWTEAAAATMG
+308 AGRIALSEAAAAMMG
-323 VPASE
+323 VPADQ
-328 LIVRDSVIS
+328 LVVRESTVTN
-337 HPKSKKSMT
+337 PKSKKSMT
-346 FADVVKSGKAT
+346 FAEIVKSGKTT

-408 YGKVVTPPVRYGAI
+408 YGKVVTPPVRYGAT
-422 VKAVDDSEAKKVPG
+422 VKSVDDSAAKKVPG

-441 TLDDKTGTT
+441 TIDDKTGTT

-462 NARKA
+462 NARRA
-467 ADALKVTYDGG
+467 ADALKISYDGG
-478 PNAKLSSESLFAEA
+478 PNAKLSSESLLTEA
-492 KRLQALDDSGQFF
+492 RRLQALDDSGLYF

-512 AAFGTAAKTMEAE
+512 AAFGTAAKVIEAE

-543 QLQGDIWHIYSGNQF
+543 QLQGDIWHLYSGNQF

-574 KFVVMHQMWL
+574 KFVVLHQMYL
-584 GGGFGRRLGADLMV
+584 GGGFGRRLDGDMMV
-598 PAVQAAKAGGKPV
+598 PAVQAAKAVGKPV
-611 KVIFSREDDMTM
+611 KVIYSRENDMTM

-628 LTFQKIKAGLD
+628 LTLQKVKAGLD
-639 ADGKLIAMN
+639 GDGRLIALN

-657 KRWGIPD
+657 KRWGIPG
-664 FLSPSADKKGGL
+664 FLTPSVDKKGGL
-676 DAFTVNGAD
+676 DGFTVNGAD
-685 FFYSV
+685 FFYTV

-719 TFWAVESMVDEIAHA
+719 TFWAVESMVDELAHA
-734 VGKDPAQYRIDMLDG
+734 AGKDPAQYRIDMLDG

-764 LAAMGLSGY
+764 LAAMGLAGY
-773 GTRQLPKGEGM
+773 GSKQLPKGEGM

-794 ATASW
+794 KTASW

-839 GAALWGLSLAMYE
+839 GAALWGVSLALYE
-852 KATPKDGGIEQT
+852 KATLKDGGIEQT

-875 QVPEVAITVI
+875 QMPEVAISVI
-885 ANGEKPTGVG
+885 ANGEHATGVG

-901 VAPAIGNAIFNACGA
+901 IAPALANAIFNACGA

-921 PITAEAVKGAM
+921 PITADAVKAAM
-932 KA
+932 SKA

>member
-1 MHRRGRNHAKPQHQ
+1 
-15 WTEYVRR
+15 
-22 GGARYAA
+22 
-29 TLGHPRTI
+29 
-37 ADDRHQIRL
+37 
-46 RRRPVPRLHGSRQRR
+46 
-61 SGAILPD
+61 
-68 RDQRRRRQE
+68 
-77 DYHHRRPQRQ
+77 
-87 GRSSLAEGL
+87 
-96 DRRAGAAMR
+96 
-105 LLPVRPDHAG
+105 
-115 SGTAFQEP
+115 
-123 EADQGRSGGAY
+123 
-134 GRQSLPLHD
+134 
-143 LFAHPEGDHARRV
+143 
-156 RNAYRL
+156 
-162 QRGNRAEGNMN
+162 MN
-173 RHVKITAPGPADL
+173 THVKISTDTAAPATADL

-191 MVGSAAAGL
+191 LVGSAAAGL
-200 ALGYSIVPG
+200 ALGYSAVPG
-209 MLGADQALAATS
+209 LLGADSALAAAPAH
-221 NFDPSVWYSIAPD
+221 FDPSVWYSIAPD
-234 GMRTGTRR
+234 GIVTVTCG
-242 KADMGEPLASTM
+242 KADMGQHIASTM
-254 AQIISEELGS
+254 SQIICEELGAN
-264 SWKDMRVQ
+264 WKDVRVQ

-308 AGRMAWTEAAAATMG
+308 AGRMALTEAAAASMG

-328 LIVRDSVIS
+328 LTVRDSVIS
-337 HPKSKKSMT
+337 HPKKKSMT
-346 FADVVKSGKAT
+346 FAEVVKSGKAT

-365 KAIKLKTPDQYTMI
+365 KAIKLKTADQYTMI

-408 YGKVVTPPVRYGAI
+408 YGKVVTPPVRYGAT
-422 VKAVDDSEAKKVPG
+422 VKSVDDSAAKKVPG

-441 TLDDKTGTT
+441 TLDDKTATT
-450 TGWVVAVANTYA
+450 TGWVVAVADTYA

-467 ADALKVTYDGG
+467 ADALKITYDGG
-478 PNAKLSSESLFAEA
+478 PNAKLSSESLLTEA
-492 KRLQALDDSGQFF
+492 RRLQKLDDSGQFF

-512 AAFGTAAKTMEAE
+512 AAFGTAAKVMEAE

-543 QLQGDIWHIYSGNQF
+543 QLQGDIWHIYTGNQF

-574 KFVVMHQMWL
+574 KFVVMHQMYL
-584 GGGFGRRLGADLMV
+584 GGGFGRRLDADMTV
-598 PAVQAAKAGGKPV
+598 PAVQAAKAVGKPV
-611 KVIFSREDDMTM
+611 KVIYSRENDMTM

-628 LTFQKIKAGLD
+628 LTLQKVKAGVD
-639 ADGKLIAMN
+639 ADGKLIALN

-664 FLSPSADKKGGL
+664 FLSPSVDKKGPL

-719 TFWAVESMVDEIAHA
+719 TFWAVESMVDELAHA
-734 VGKDPAQYRIDMLDG
+734 AGKDPAQYRIDMLDG
-749 KGANAGG
+749 KGKNDGG

-764 LAAMGLSGY
+764 LAAMGMSGY
-773 GTRQLPKGEGM
+773 GTKALPKGEGM

-805 VAVAPSGEVKVKKLT
+805 VAVSSSGEVKVKKLT

-839 GAALWGLSLAMYE
+839 GAALWGLSLALYE
-852 KATPKDGGIEQT
+852 KATLKDGGIEQT

-875 QVPEVAITVI
+875 QVPEVAISVI
-885 ANGEKPTGVG
+885 ANGEKATGVG

-901 VAPAIGNAIFNACGA
+901 IAPALGNAIFNACGA

>member
-1 MHRRGRNHAKPQHQ
+1 
-15 WTEYVRR
+15 
-22 GGARYAA
+22 
-29 TLGHPRTI
+29 
-37 ADDRHQIRL
+37 
-46 RRRPVPRLHGSRQRR
+46 
-61 SGAILPD
+61 
-68 RDQRRRRQE
+68 
-77 DYHHRRPQRQ
+77 
-87 GRSSLAEGL
+87 
-96 DRRAGAAMR
+96 
-105 LLPVRPDHAG
+105 
-115 SGTAFQEP
+115 
-123 EADQGRSGGAY
+123 
-134 GRQSLPLHD
+134 
-143 LFAHPEGDHARRV
+143 
-156 RNAYRL
+156 
-162 QRGNRAEGNMN
+162 MN
-173 RHVKITAPGPADL
+173 THVKITQAIAGQQPADL

-191 MVGSAAAGL
+191 LVGTAAAGL
-200 ALGYSIVPG
+200 ALGYSAVPG
-209 MLGADQALAATS
+209 LLGGDTALAAAG

-234 GMRTGTRR
+234 GIVTVTCG
-242 KADMGEPLASTM
+242 KADMGQHIASTM

-308 AGRMAWTEAAAATMG
+308 AGRIALTEAASAAMG
-323 VPASE
+323 VPAAD
-328 LIVRDSVIS
+328 LVVRESTIS
-337 HPKSKKSMT
+337 DPKSKKSMT
-346 FADVVKSGKAT
+346 FAEIVKSGKAT

-365 KAIKLKTPDQYTMI
+365 KAIKLKTPDEYTKI
-379 GVSVPQLD
+379 GVSVPQID

-408 YGKVVTPPVRYGAI
+408 YGKIVTPPVRYGAT
-422 VKAVDDSEAKKVPG
+422 VKSVDDSAAKKVPG

-450 TGWVVAVANTYA
+450 SGWVVAVANTFA

-467 ADALKVTYDGG
+467 ADALKITYDGG
-478 PNAKLSSESLFAEA
+478 PNAKLSSESLLAEA
-492 KRLQALDDSGQFF
+492 RRLQALDDSGLFF

-512 AAFGTAAKTMEAE
+512 AAFGTAAKVIEAE

-543 QLQGDIWHIYSGNQF
+543 QLQGDIWHLYSGNQF

-574 KFVVMHQMWL
+574 KYVVLHQSWL
-584 GGGFGRRLGADLMV
+584 GGGFGRRLDADMMV
-598 PAVQAAKAGGKPV
+598 PAVQAAKAVGKPV
-611 KVIFSREDDMTM
+611 KVIYSRENDMTM

-628 LTFQKIKAGLD
+628 LTFQKVKAGLD
-639 ADGKLIAMN
+639 GDGKLIALN

-664 FLSPSADKKGGL
+664 FLTPSVDKKGGL
-676 DAFTVNGAD
+676 DGFTVNGAD
-685 FFYSV
+685 FFYTV

-719 TFWAVESMVDEIAHA
+719 TFWAVESMVDELALA

-749 KGANAGG
+749 KGDNAGG

-764 LAAMGLSGY
+764 LAAMGMSGY
-773 GTRQLPKGEGM
+773 GTRQLPMGEGM

-794 ATASW
+794 KTASW

-852 KATPKDGGIEQT
+852 KATLKDGGIEQT

-875 QVPEVAITVI
+875 QVPEVAISVI
-885 ANGEKPTGVG
+885 ANCEHATGVG

-901 VAPAIGNAIFNACGA
+901 IAPALANAIFNACGA

-932 KA
+932 SA

>member
-1 MHRRGRNHAKPQHQ
+1 
-15 WTEYVRR
+15 
-22 GGARYAA
+22 
-29 TLGHPRTI
+29 
-37 ADDRHQIRL
+37 
-46 RRRPVPRLHGSRQRR
+46 
-61 SGAILPD
+61 
-68 RDQRRRRQE
+68 
-77 DYHHRRPQRQ
+77 
-87 GRSSLAEGL
+87 
-96 DRRAGAAMR
+96 
-105 LLPVRPDHAG
+105 
-115 SGTAFQEP
+115 
-123 EADQGRSGGAY
+123 
-134 GRQSLPLHD
+134 
-143 LFAHPEGDHARRV
+143 
-156 RNAYRL
+156 
-162 QRGNRAEGNMN
+162 MN
-173 RHVKITAPGPADL
+173 SHVKITEVQPADL

-191 MVGSAAAGL
+191 LVGTAATGL
-200 ALGYSIVPG
+200 VLGYSAIS
-209 MLGADQALAATS
+209 GADSALAAAPS
-221 NFDPSVWYSIAPD
+221 NFEPSVWYSIAPD
-234 GMRTGTRR
+234 GIVTVTCG
-242 KADMGEPLASTM
+242 KADMGQHVASTM
-254 AQIISEELGS
+254 AQIVCEELGAN
-264 SWKDMRVQ
+264 WKDMRVL
-272 LASNDPKFND
+272 LATNDPKFND

-308 AGRMAWTEAAAATMG
+308 AGRIALVEAAGAIMG
-323 VPASE
+323 LPPYFKDEMV
-328 LIVRDSVIS
+328 VRDSVVA
-337 HPKSKKSMT
+337 HPKSKKQVT
-346 FADVVKSGKAT
+346 FAEIVKSGKAT

-365 KAIKLKTPDQYTMI
+365 KAIKLKTSDQYTLI

-387 IPSKTNGTAKYGIDV
+387 IPDKTRGAAKYGIDT

-408 YGKVVTPPVRYGAI
+408 YGKIVTPPVRYGAT
-422 VKAVDDSEAKKVPG
+422 VKTVDESEAKKVPG
-436 FIKAV
+436 FIKTI

-467 ADALKVTYDGG
+467 ADALKITYDGG
-478 PNAKLSSESLFAEA
+478 PNAKLSSESLLTEA

-505 VKDGDTA
+505 VKDGDTKA
-512 AAFGTAAKTMEAE
+512 ALASAAKVMEAE

-532 HAPME
+532 HCPME

-543 QLQGDIWHIYSGNQF
+543 EFKGDILHVYSGNQF
-558 ATRSGAIAA
+558 PTRSGAIAA
-567 GAAGVDP
+567 GAAGIDP
-574 KFVVMHQMWL
+574 KFVVLHQTWL
-584 GGGFGRRLGADLMV
+584 GGGFGRRLDADMMV
-598 PAVQAAKAGGKPV
+598 PAVQAAKAVGKPV
-611 KVIFSREDDMTM
+611 KVIFSRENDMTM

-628 LTFQKIKAGLD
+628 LTYQKVKAGLD
-639 ADGKLIAMN
+639 SDGRLIALD

-664 FLSPSADKKGGL
+664 FLSPSVDKKGPL

-685 FFYSV
+685 FFYTV

-719 TFWAVESMVDEIAHA
+719 TFWAVESMVDELAHS

-749 KGANAGG
+749 RGGNAGG

-764 LAAMGLSGY
+764 LAAMGLAGY
-773 GTRQLPKGEGM
+773 GTKQLPKGEGM

-829 HPDNIRAQVE
+829 NPDGIQAQVS
-839 GAALWGLSLAMYE
+839 GAALWGLSLALYE
-852 KATPKDGGIEQT
+852 KATLKDGGIEQT
-864 NFDTYTPLRMS
+864 NFDTYRPLRMS
-875 QVPEVAITVI
+875 QMPEVAVNVI
-885 ANGEKPTGVG
+885 ANGERATGVG

-901 VAPAIGNAIFNACGA
+901 VAPAIGNAIFNAVGA

-921 PITAEAVKGAM
+921 PITAEAVKAAM

>member
-1 MHRRGRNHAKPQHQ
+1 
-15 WTEYVRR
+15 
-22 GGARYAA
+22 
-29 TLGHPRTI
+29 
-37 ADDRHQIRL
+37 
-46 RRRPVPRLHGSRQRR
+46 
-61 SGAILPD
+61 
-68 RDQRRRRQE
+68 
-77 DYHHRRPQRQ
+77 
-87 GRSSLAEGL
+87 
-96 DRRAGAAMR
+96 
-105 LLPVRPDHAG
+105 
-115 SGTAFQEP
+115 
-123 EADQGRSGGAY
+123 
-134 GRQSLPLHD
+134 
-143 LFAHPEGDHARRV
+143 
-156 RNAYRL
+156 
-162 QRGNRAEGNMN
+162 MN
-173 RHVKITAPGPADL
+173 THVNITDSAPADL

-191 MVGSAAAGL
+191 LVGSAATGL
-200 ALGYSIVPG
+200 VLGYSAVPG
-209 MLGADQALAATS
+209 IDQALAAPS
-221 NFDPSVWYSIAPD
+221 AFEPSVWFSIAPD
-234 GMRTGTRR
+234 GLVTVTCG
-242 KADMGEPLASTM
+242 KADMGQHIASTM
-254 AQIISEELGS
+254 AQIVAEELGA

-296 MMNFDAMSRAGA
+296 MMNFEAMSRAGA
-308 AGRMAWTEAAAATMG
+308 AGRMALTEAAAASMG

-328 LIVRDSVIS
+328 LVVRGSIVS
-337 HPKSKKSMT
+337 HSKSKKSMS
-346 FADVVKSGKAT
+346 FADIVKSGKIT

-365 KAIKLKTPDQYTMI
+365 KAIKLKTPDQYSMV

-387 IPSKTNGTAKYGIDV
+387 IPPKTNGTAKYGIDV

-408 YGKVVTPPVRYGAI
+408 YGKVITPPVRFGAT
-422 VKAVDDSEAKKVPG
+422 VKSLDDAAAKKVPG
-436 FIKAV
+436 FIKAIA
-441 TLDDKTGTT
+441 LDDKTGST

-467 ADALKVTYDGG
+467 ADALKITYDNG
-478 PNAKLSSESLFAEA
+478 PNAKLSSQSLIDEA

-512 AAFGTAAKTMEAE
+512 AAFGTAAKVLEAE
-525 YTTNINI
+525 YTTSINI
-532 HAPME
+532 HAPLE

-543 QLQGDIWHIYSGNQF
+543 EFKGDILHIYSGNQF

-567 GAAGVDP
+567 GAAGIDP

-584 GGGFGRRLGADLMV
+584 GGGFGRRLDADMMV
-598 PAVQAAKAGGKPV
+598 PAVQAAKAVGKPV
-611 KVIFSREDDMTM
+611 KVIYSRENDMTM
-623 DFSRP
+623 DYSRP
-628 LTFQKIKAGLD
+628 LTFQKVKAGLD
-639 ADGKLIAMN
+639 GDGKLIALN

-657 KRWGIPD
+657 QRWGIPD
-664 FLSPSADKKGGL
+664 FLSPSVDKKGPL

-695 RAILNEMA
+695 RAIKNEMA

-719 TFWAVESMVDEIAHA
+719 TFWAVESMIDELAHA
-734 VGKDPAQYRIDMLDG
+734 AGKDPAEYRIALLDG
-749 KGANAGG
+749 KGKNDGG

-764 LAAMGLSGY
+764 LAAMGMAGY
-773 GTRQLPKGEGM
+773 GTSKLPKGEGM

-805 VAVAPSGEVKVKKLT
+805 VAVSPSGEVKVKKLT
-820 VATDVGTQV
+820 VATDVGMQV

-852 KATPKDGGIEQT
+852 KATLKDGGIEQT

-875 QVPEVAITVI
+875 QTPEVAVNVI
-885 ANGEKPTGVG
+885 ANGDKPTGVG

-901 VAPAIGNAIFNACGA
+901 IAPALGNAIFNACGA
-916 RVRSL
+916 RIRSL
-921 PITAEAVKGAM
+921 PITAEAVKANM

>member
-1 MHRRGRNHAKPQHQ
+1 
-15 WTEYVRR
+15 
-22 GGARYAA
+22 
-29 TLGHPRTI
+29 
-37 ADDRHQIRL
+37 
-46 RRRPVPRLHGSRQRR
+46 
-61 SGAILPD
+61 
-68 RDQRRRRQE
+68 
-77 DYHHRRPQRQ
+77 
-87 GRSSLAEGL
+87 
-96 DRRAGAAMR
+96 
-105 LLPVRPDHAG
+105 
-115 SGTAFQEP
+115 
-123 EADQGRSGGAY
+123 
-134 GRQSLPLHD
+134 
-143 LFAHPEGDHARRV
+143 
-156 RNAYRL
+156 
-162 QRGNRAEGNMN
+162 MN
-173 RHVKITAPGPADL
+173 THVKKIAQEKVDREPADL

-191 MVGSAAAGL
+191 LVGTAAAGL
-200 ALGYSIVPG
+200 ALGYSAVPG
-209 MLGADQALAATS
+209 LLGAGSALAAPA
-221 NFDPSVWYSIAPD
+221 NFDPSVWYSIGPD
-234 GMRTGTRR
+234 GLVTVTCG
-242 KADMGEPLASTM
+242 KADMGQHIASTM
-254 AQIISEELGS
+254 AQIVSEELGS
-264 SWKDMRVQ
+264 NWKDMRVQ

-282 PVLGAQITGGSWST
+282 PVLGAQLTGGSWST

-308 AGRMAWTEAAAATMG
+308 AGRMALTEAAAGIMG
-323 VPASE
+323 VPAGE
-328 LIVRDSVIS
+328 LVVRNSVVT
-337 HPKSKKSMT
+337 HPKSKKSMS
-346 FADVVKSGKAT
+346 FADIVKSGKIT

-365 KAIKLKTPDQYTMI
+365 KAIKLKTSDQYTMV

-387 IPSKTNGTAKYGIDV
+387 IPPKVNGSAKYGIDV
-402 MLPGMV
+402 NLPGMV
-408 YGKVVTPPVRYGAI
+408 YGKVVTPPVRYGAT
-422 VKAVDDSEAKKVPG
+422 VTAVDDSAAKKVPG

-441 TLDDKTGTT
+441 TLDDKTGST
-450 TGWVVAVANTYA
+450 TGWVVAVANTYT

-467 ADALKVTYDGG
+467 ADALKITYDNG
-478 PNAKLSSESLFAEA
+478 PNAKVSSQSLLDEA

-512 AAFGTAAKTMEAE
+512 AAFGTAAKVLEAE
-525 YTTNINI
+525 YTTSINI
-532 HAPME
+532 HAPLE

-584 GGGFGRRLGADLMV
+584 GGGFGRRLDADMMV
-598 PAVQAAKAGGKPV
+598 PAVQAAKAVGKPV
-611 KVIFSREDDMTM
+611 KVIYSRENDMTM
-623 DFSRP
+623 DYSRP
-628 LTFQKIKAGLD
+628 LTFQKVKAGLD
-639 ADGKLIAMN
+639 ADGKLIALN

-657 KRWGIPD
+657 QRWGIPD
-664 FLSPSADKKGGL
+664 FLSPSVDKKGPL

-695 RAILNEMA
+695 RAIKNEMA

-719 TFWAVESMVDEIAHA
+719 TFWAVESMIDELAHA
-734 VGKDPAQYRIDMLDG
+734 AGKDPAEYRIALLDG
-749 KGANAGG
+749 KGKNDGG

-764 LAAMGLSGY
+764 LAAMGLAGY
-773 GTRQLPKGEGM
+773 GSTKLPKGEGM

-805 VAVAPSGEVKVKKLT
+805 VAVSPSGEVKVKKLT
-820 VATDVGTQV
+820 VATDVGMQV

-852 KATPKDGGIEQT
+852 KATLKDGGIEQT

-875 QVPEVAITVI
+875 QVPEVAVNVI

-901 VAPAIGNAIFNACGA
+901 IAPALGNAIFNACGA
-916 RVRSL
+916 RIRAL
-921 PITAEAVKGAM
+921 PITAEAVKANM

>member
-1 MHRRGRNHAKPQHQ
+1 
-15 WTEYVRR
+15 
-22 GGARYAA
+22 
-29 TLGHPRTI
+29 
-37 ADDRHQIRL
+37 
-46 RRRPVPRLHGSRQRR
+46 
-61 SGAILPD
+61 
-68 RDQRRRRQE
+68 
-77 DYHHRRPQRQ
+77 
-87 GRSSLAEGL
+87 
-96 DRRAGAAMR
+96 
-105 LLPVRPDHAG
+105 
-115 SGTAFQEP
+115 
-123 EADQGRSGGAY
+123 
-134 GRQSLPLHD
+134 
-143 LFAHPEGDHARRV
+143 
-156 RNAYRL
+156 
-162 QRGNRAEGNMN
+162 MN
-173 RHVKITAPGPADL
+173 THVKVTQDKIVAETADL

-191 MVGSAAAGL
+191 LVGTAAAGL
-200 ALGYSIVPG
+200 ALGYSAVPG
-209 MLGADQALAATS
+209 LLGADQAFAATG

-234 GMRTGTRR
+234 GLVTVTCG
-242 KADMGEPLASTM
+242 KADMGQHIASTM
-254 AQIISEELGS
+254 AQIIGEELGA

-282 PVLGAQITGGSWST
+282 PVLGAQVTGGSWST

-308 AGRMAWTEAAAATMG
+308 AGRMALTEAAAAAMG
-323 VPASE
+323 VPAGE
-328 LIVRDSVIS
+328 LVVRESTVT

-346 FADVVKSGKAT
+346 FADIVKSGKAT

-365 KAIKLKTPDQYTMI
+365 KAIKLKTADQYTLI
-379 GVSVPQLD
+379 GVSVPQID

-408 YGKVVTPPVRYGAI
+408 YGKVVTPPVRYGAT
-422 VKAVDDSEAKKVPG
+422 VKSVDDSEAKKVPG

-478 PNAKLSSESLFAEA
+478 PNAKLSSDSLLTEA
-492 KRLQALDDSGQFF
+492 KRLQKLDDSGLFF
-505 VKDGDTA
+505 VKDGDTTA
-512 AAFGTAAKTMEAE
+512 ALGTAAKVLEAE

-532 HAPME
+532 HAPLE
-537 PMNATA
+537 PMTATA
-543 QLQGDIWHIYSGNQF
+543 QLQGDIWHLYSGNQF
-558 ATRSGAIAA
+558 PTRTGAIAA

-574 KFVVMHQMWL
+574 KYVVMHQMWL
-584 GGGFGRRLGADLMV
+584 GGGFGRRLDADMMV
-598 PAVQAAKAGGKPV
+598 PAVQAAKAVGKPV
-611 KVIFSREDDMTM
+611 KIIYSRENDMTM

-628 LTFQKIKAGLD
+628 LTFQKVKAGLD
-639 ADGKLIAMN
+639 GDGKLVAMS

-657 KRWGIPD
+657 QRWGIPD
-664 FLSPSADKKGGL
+664 FLSPSVDKKGAL

-690 PNHNV
+690 PNHSV
-695 RAILNEMA
+695 RAIRNEMA

-719 TFWAVESMVDEIAHA
+719 TFWAVESMIDELAHA
-734 VGKDPAQYRIDMLDG
+734 SGKDPAQFRIDLLDG

-764 LAAMGLSGY
+764 LAAMGMAGY
-773 GTRQLPKGEGM
+773 GTKQLPKGEGM
-784 GVACV
+784 GVSCV

-805 VAVAPSGEVKVKKLT
+805 VAVAPSGEVRVKKLT

-829 HPDNIRAQVE
+829 HPDNIHAQVE
-839 GAALWGLSLAMYE
+839 GAALWGLSLALYE
-852 KATPKDGGIEQT
+852 KATLKDGGIEQT

-875 QVPEVAITVI
+875 QMPEIAISVI
-885 ANGEKPTGVG
+885 ANGEKATGVG

-901 VAPAIGNAIFNACGA
+901 VAPAVGNAIFNACGA
-916 RVRSL
+916 RIRSL
-921 PITAEAVKGAM
+921 PITAEAVKAAM

>member
-1 MHRRGRNHAKPQHQ
+1 
-15 WTEYVRR
+15 
-22 GGARYAA
+22 
-29 TLGHPRTI
+29 
-37 ADDRHQIRL
+37 
-46 RRRPVPRLHGSRQRR
+46 
-61 SGAILPD
+61 
-68 RDQRRRRQE
+68 
-77 DYHHRRPQRQ
+77 
-87 GRSSLAEGL
+87 
-96 DRRAGAAMR
+96 
-105 LLPVRPDHAG
+105 
-115 SGTAFQEP
+115 
-123 EADQGRSGGAY
+123 
-134 GRQSLPLHD
+134 
-143 LFAHPEGDHARRV
+143 
-156 RNAYRL
+156 
-162 QRGNRAEGNMN
+162 MN
-173 RHVKITAPGPADL
+173 THVKVTQANTPAEPADL

-191 MVGSAAAGL
+191 LVGTAAAGL
-200 ALGYSIVPG
+200 ALGYSAVPG
-209 MLGADQALAATS
+209 LLGADAAFAATG

-234 GMRTGTRR
+234 GLVTVTCG
-242 KADMGEPLASTM
+242 KADMGQHIASTM
-254 AQIISEELGS
+254 AQIIGEELGA

-282 PVLGAQITGGSWST
+282 PVLGAQVTGGSWST

-308 AGRMAWTEAAAATMG
+308 AGRMALTEAAAASMG
-323 VPASE
+323 VPAGE
-328 LIVRDSVIS
+328 LVVRESTIT

-346 FADVVKSGKAT
+346 FADIVKSGKAT

-365 KAIKLKTPDQYTMI
+365 KAIKLKTADQYTLI
-379 GVSVPQLD
+379 GVSVPQID

-408 YGKVVTPPVRYGAI
+408 YGKVVTPPVRYGAT
-422 VKAVDDSEAKKVPG
+422 VKSVDDSEAKKVPG

-478 PNAKLSSESLFAEA
+478 PNAKLSSDSLLTEA
-492 KRLQALDDSGQFF
+492 KRLQKLDDSGLFF

-512 AAFGTAAKTMEAE
+512 AALGTAAKVLEAE

-532 HAPME
+532 HAPLE
-537 PMNATA
+537 PMTATA
-543 QLQGDIWHIYSGNQF
+543 QLQGDIWHLYSGNQF
-558 ATRSGAIAA
+558 PTRTGAIAA

-574 KFVVMHQMWL
+574 KYIVMHQMWL
-584 GGGFGRRLGADLMV
+584 GGGFGRRLDADMMV
-598 PAVQAAKAGGKPV
+598 PAVQAAKAVGKPV
-611 KVIFSREDDMTM
+611 KIIYSRENDMTM

-628 LTFQKIKAGLD
+628 LTFQKVKAGLD
-639 ADGKLIAMN
+639 GDGRLVAMS

-657 KRWGIPD
+657 QRWGIPD
-664 FLSPSADKKGGL
+664 FLSPSVDKKGAL

-690 PNHNV
+690 PNHSV
-695 RAILNEMA
+695 RAIRNEMA

-719 TFWAVESMVDEIAHA
+719 TFWAVESMIDELAHA
-734 VGKDPAQYRIDMLDG
+734 SGKDPAQFRIDLLDG

-764 LAAMGLSGY
+764 LAAMGMAGY
-773 GTRQLPKGEGM
+773 GTKQLPKGEGM
-784 GVACV
+784 GVSCV

-839 GAALWGLSLAMYE
+839 GAALWGLSLALYE
-852 KATPKDGGIEQT
+852 KATLKDGGIEQT

-875 QVPEVAITVI
+875 QMPEVAISVI
-885 ANGEKPTGVG
+885 ANGEKATGVG

-901 VAPAIGNAIFNACGA
+901 VAPAVGNAIFNACGA
-916 RVRSL
+916 RIRSL
-921 PITAEAVKGAM
+921 PITAEAVKAAM
-932 KA
+932 TKA